1 MGAADTS
8 HGLGGKTARFRT
20 WQDARTG
27 SVIAVI
33 DIGTNTTRLLVAEVS
48 GGRLEEV
55 LHRRHFVAPIPGKER
70 ALSELV
76 EAEAAL
82 ARSHGAEEVIV
93 VGTAAVRSLPAVR
106 TLERAC
112 ERAAGGLEI
121 LSERREA
128 ELAFLGA
135 TAGLM
140 DADEP
145 VAVVDVGGG
154 STELAV
160 GLPGEA
166 PDWWASR
173 PVGSRKLTDRA
184 LFDDPPSAEQVAAAR
199 SAAARR
205 FANVEPRPAEQTLAV
220 GGGAASLRRLCGPRL
235 DRERID
241 AALATVCGGRAA
253 EVAERTAIAP
263 QRVRLLPAALIVF
276 EAVCDL
282 VPEPLHLTPGGMREG
297 LLLSRGLELAGTGG
311 DP

>member
-1 MGAADTS
+1 M
-8 HGLGGKTARFRT
+8 
-20 WQDARTG
+20 
-27 SVIAVI
+27 IAVI
-33 DIGTNTTRLLVAEVS
+33 DIGTNTTRLLVAEVD

-55 LHRRHFVAPIPGKER
+55 LQRRHFVAPIPGKER
-70 ALSELV
+70 LLGELV
-76 EAEAAL
+76 ESEAAL
-82 ARSHGAEEVIV
+82 ARSHGAERVMV
-93 VGTAAVRSLPAVR
+93 VGTAAVRALPAVR

-135 TAGLM
+135 TADLEGG
-140 DADEP
+140 DDP

-184 LFDDPPSAEQVAAAR
+184 LLDDPPSAEQIGAAR
-199 SAAARR
+199 GSAARR
-205 FANVEPRPAEQTLAV
+205 LANVEPPPANETLAV
-220 GGGAASLRRLCGPRL
+220 GGGAASLRRICGASL
-235 DRERID
+235 DRERI
-241 AALATVCGGRAA
+241 AASLAMLCADRAA
-253 EVAERTAIAP
+253 AVAERTGVAP
-263 QRVRLLPAALIVF
+263 QRVRLLPAALVIL

-282 VPEPLHLTPGGMREG
+282 VPEPLRLTRGGVREG
-297 LLLSRGLELAGTGG
+297 LLLSRGLELSGSRGE
-311 DP
+311 P

>member
-1 MGAADTS
+1 VDGADTS
-8 HGLGGKTARFRT
+8 PGLGGKTARFRT

-70 ALSELV
+70 ELSELV

-82 ARSHGAEEVIV
+82 ARSRGAEEVIV

-135 TAGLM
+135 TAGLV

-154 STELAV
+154 STELVV
-160 GLPGEA
+160 GTLATGVSWSASLRIGSGFLAEA
-166 PDWWASR
+166 YLRS
-173 PVGSRKLTDRA
+173 
-184 LFDDPPSAEQVAAAR
+184 DPPSAAELDKVRLHVAGVFEGLDA
-199 SAAARR
+199 
-205 FANVEPRPAEQTLAV
+205 PRPPVAYAV
-220 GGGAASLRRLCGPRL
+220 GGSAGSLRRLVGGMLEQDSLGRGLNVLSTMSSADVARRFEL
-235 DRERID
+235 D
-241 AALATVCGGRAA
+241 A
-253 EVAERTAIAP
+253 E
-263 QRVRLLPAALIVF
+263 RVRLLPAGMLVLE
-276 EAVCDL
+276 EASRL
-282 VPEPLHLTPGGMREG
+282 LGSPLRIGRGGLREG
-297 LLLSRGLELAGTGG
+297 VILEELSRQEAA
-311 DP
+311 